1 MFGIIGEHG
10 NKLMIYSSDSI
21 VLVHQIAVGQIIRS
35 YQFTKNCREV
45 VVVTK
50 DQRIRVYSLARFE
63 GIYLRELNTVH
74 SGAVTTTDL
83 SENGGFMLT
92 GG

>member
-1 MFGIIGEHG
+1 M
-10 NKLMIYSSDSI
+10 
-21 VLVHQIAVGQIIRS
+21 
-35 YQFTKNCREV
+35 
-45 VVVTK
+45 VTK

-92 GG
+92 GGQDNLIKIWDYDAQTNIPFFY